1 MIDIKIGEY
10 LITTDEVQFILQK
23 GRVVQKE
30 DSENYGKTEYRTEG
44 YYGSLE
50 GLMQGLVKKM
60 VVTTSK
66 DIKTLSQLSELV
78 KDISDMVKSK
88 LEI

>member
-23 GRVVQKE
+23 GRIVQKE
-30 DSENYGKTEYRTEG
+30 DSENYGKTEYRNEG

-78 KDISDMVKSK
+78 KDISNMVKSE
-88 LEI
+88 LGI